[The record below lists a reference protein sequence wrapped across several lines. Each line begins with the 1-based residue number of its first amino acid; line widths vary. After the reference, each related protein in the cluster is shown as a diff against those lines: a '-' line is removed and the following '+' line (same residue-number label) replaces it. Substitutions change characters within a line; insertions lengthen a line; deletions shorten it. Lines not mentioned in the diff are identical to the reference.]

1 MKKKILV
8 SVLVIIVFAGGLY
21 LAYSLGK
28 KAAEQPT
35 GEDTPEQTTV
45 TSTTERVTLPSPSSE
60 EIQAAQGKPV
70 KVAPV
75 EQRDINITQTFYGTV
90 IPYAEANVQGK
101 YGGKI
106 VFLKGKEGE
115 SVEKGDIIVRFD
127 GSDTQLELQRA
138 IAAKNAAIEQVNQAQ
153 SNFET
158 IQADVERQKKL
169 FEDGIVPRKTVDDA
183 NNQLKTAEATLN
195 SARESVKQ
203 AEAQIDLL
211 ENTLSDFK
219 IGAPISGV
227 IDLKQYNLH
236 EVYRAGDVIYRI
248 VDIDR
253 VYINVEVPE
262 SYISQIREK
271 MNVEVIVDS
280 LDDQIFTGAIDLIV
294 PTGEAQSRTFVAKA
308 LVKNPK
314 RNVKPGMFSRVTVS
328 VENIPG
334 ALTVD
339 PNALIKE
346 GENYYVFKVVET
358 QVKKIAV
365 DVQYREE
372 TMVAVASDQLQPDDQ
387 VVVEGIDQLQPD
399 DLVTIL

>member
-1 MKKKILV
+1 MNKKILV
-8 SVLVIIVFAGGLY
+8 SVLVIIVFVGGLY

-28 KAAEQPT
+28 KSAEQST
-35 GEDTPEQTTV
+35 GEDTTEKTTV
-45 TSTTERVTLPSPSSE
+45 TSTTESVATPSPSSE
-60 EIQAAQGKPV
+60 ETQTEQGKPV

-106 VFLKGKEGE
+106 VFLKGKEGD
-115 SVEKGDIIVRFD
+115 SVKKGEVIVQFD
-127 GSDTQLELQRA
+127 DSDTQLELQRA

-158 IQADVERQKKL
+158 IQADGERQKKL
-169 FEDGIVPRKTVDDA
+169 FEDGIVPKKTVDDA
-183 NNQLKTAEATLN
+183 NNQLKSAEATLN

-203 AEAQIDLL
+203 AEAQINLL

-227 IDLKQYNLH
+227 IDVKQYNLN

-271 MNVEVIVDS
+271 MNVEVIFDS
-280 LDDQIFTGAIDLIV
+280 LEDQTFTGEIDLIV

-308 LVKNPK
+308 LVKNPERK
-314 RNVKPGMFSRVTVS
+314 VKPGMFSRVTVS

-334 ALTVD
+334 ALIVD
-339 PNALIKE
+339 PKALVKE

-365 DVQYREE
+365 EVQYREE

-399 DLVTIL
+399 DLVKIL